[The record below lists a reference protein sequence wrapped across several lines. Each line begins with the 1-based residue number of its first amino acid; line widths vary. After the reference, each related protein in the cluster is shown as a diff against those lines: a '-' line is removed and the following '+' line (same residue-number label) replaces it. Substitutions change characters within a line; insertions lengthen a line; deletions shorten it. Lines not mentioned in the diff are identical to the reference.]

1 MQGYLLGFGDP
12 MPPYIQHGATIPAFI
27 IFYDQRGREFPAP
40 LELWA
45 DRSETKLRPK
55 QLGAKRRKSIF
66 EERDVIAR
74 K

>member
-1 MQGYLLGFGDP
+1 MRGYLLGFGDP
-12 MPPYIQHGATIPAFI
+12 MPPDIQHGSKIPVFI
-27 IFYDQRGREFPAP
+27 IFYDQRGREFRAP

-45 DRSETKLRPK
+45 DRSETKLRPE

-66 EERDVIAR
+66 DERDVIAR